1 MSFSAVSYEVSL
13 PLSKGRILTPWAC
26 RQAGSL
32 GYPRG
37 DSRGVAELRILM
49 ISALEVWALAGQGG
63 AASLYKTLEA
73 YGRRGACRRRSRS
86 RSRSCASPSSSPC
99 SPAAAPSVSCAASAT
114 TSSTAT
120 RSTASSPSASSADG
134 TPRPQPPPPPPRRPL
149 PGHGHA
155 PLPEPAA
162 EPPAQV

>member
-49 ISALEVWALAGQGG
+49 ISALEVWPLAGQGG

-73 YGRRGACRRRSRS
+73 YGRRGHQ
-86 RSRSCASPSSSPC
+86 
-99 SPAAAPSVSCAASAT
+99 VDFVSAT
-114 TSSTAT
+114 MGANHPFG
-120 RSTASSPSASSADG
+120 AP
-134 TPRPQPPPPPPRRPL
+134 PQPPPAIEGVAYHLFHPPSLLEPR
-149 PGHGHA
+149 
-155 PLPEPAA
+155 
-162 EPPAQV
+162 